1 MDASRRGSQDSGV
14 TNSSTRGSPAS
25 SVTHTPQDSP
35 KRVED
40 NKKVSCDPFQY
51 KDYSLQNKCRTADP
65 DRQNMGHSGMLFFF
79 TIYKFWQ
86 NCAWVRRVSDLILKT
101 ETLRVNPGMWI
112 DWIPIML
119 KQSYIYDEST
129 DEIILVRKPSLY
141 LLIVVCIATKMWVNI
156 GSGYDLLLDGTK
168 PLPYLNQC
176 WLIVSEILWHSPEG
190 NLRGM
195 LKISILDISLKTT
208 KSKLQPHLPGAKML
222 KLSGKGSS
230 TFMLFINIYLY
241 DPQVSEKTDVEAAK
255 KAAAQAEMERQEK
268 ERSERIKQEKELKE
282 KQARDKEA
290 KEKEQR
296 EALEKERKDRERIE
310 KERELERQD
319 KERREREAREEARLQ
334 QERQEAKKFDPA
346 SSEWMRKLGIGVT

>member
-1 MDASRRGSQDSGV
+1 MVCHLFGTEPKTWTDADLLPIGSLGTNFQLFLQRTFIWKCHLQNISHFFTPQCVKQTKTGTVNHFRQAEVERLSQDATLKKALLAESDQMDASRRGSQDSGI

-40 NKKVSCDPFQY
+40 NKKVSCDTFQY

-141 LLIVVCIATKMWVNI
+141 LLIVVCIAT
-156 GSGYDLLLDGTK
+156 
-168 PLPYLNQC
+168 
-176 WLIVSEILWHSPEG
+176 
-190 NLRGM
+190 
-195 LKISILDISLKTT
+195 
-208 KSKLQPHLPGAKML
+208 
-222 KLSGKGSS
+222 
-230 TFMLFINIYLY
+230 
-241 DPQVSEKTDVEAAK
+241 
-255 KAAAQAEMERQEK
+255 
-268 ERSERIKQEKELKE
+268 
-282 KQARDKEA
+282 
-290 KEKEQR
+290 
-296 EALEKERKDRERIE
+296 
-310 KERELERQD
+310 
-319 KERREREAREEARLQ
+319 
-334 QERQEAKKFDPA
+334 
-346 SSEWMRKLGIGVT
+346 